1 MEPPVTTRI
10 MFYVQHLLGVG
21 HLARAS
27 RIARAIQD
35 AGMAIT
41 LVTGGR
47 PVPGFPGDGM
57 AQVALPPVAVG
68 DGAFAGLLDADGQ
81 PASEA
86 YRDHRRDM
94 LLATFRDLRPDVVVT
109 EAFPFGRRQM
119 RFELYP
125 LLDAIAA
132 CRPRPRLV
140 ASIRDL
146 LQSKIKA
153 GRDTETVDTVR
164 RHFDLVLVHG
174 DPAFAAL
181 EHTFPRAPEIADRI
195 AYTGLVCGPVPDPS
209 PEAWDVV
216 TSVGGGAVGQRLAL
230 VAVDAA
236 RLAPGLRWLVI
247 TGPNL
252 PAAVAAQVAATAPP
266 NVTLSRF
273 RADFPALLASAG
285 VSVSQAGY
293 NTVGDIL
300 QAGCRSVLVPFSAAD
315 ETEQTDRATRLAAL
329 GRAEMVAEADLNPAT
344 LAVAVARARAA
355 SPPAR
360 LMLRTDGAAESARR
374 IAAISA
380 GNRP

>member
-1 MEPPVTTRI
+1 MEPTVTTRV

-27 RIARAIQD
+27 RIARAIKD

-57 AQVALPPVAVG
+57 AQVALPPIAVG
-68 DGAFAGLLDADGQ
+68 DGAFSGLLDGDGK
-81 PASEA
+81 PASET
-86 YRDHRRDM
+86 YLDHRRDL
-94 LLATFRDLRPDVVVT
+94 LLATFRNLRPDVVVT

-119 RFELYP
+119 RFELCP

-132 CRPRPRLV
+132 SRPRPRLV

-146 LQSKIKA
+146 LQSTIKA
-153 GRDTETVDTVR
+153 GRDTETVATVR
-164 RHFDLVLVHG
+164 EHFDLVLVHG

-181 EHTFPRAPEIADRI
+181 EHTFPRAPEIADRL
-195 AYTGLVCGPVPDPS
+195 AYTGLVCGPLPDPS
-209 PEAWDVV
+209 PEVWDVV

-230 VAVDAA
+230 TAVDTAH
-236 RLAPGLRWLVI
+236 LAPGLRWLVI

-252 PAAVAAQVAATAPP
+252 PAAVAAQIAATAPP

-273 RADFPALLASAG
+273 RVDFPALLASAG

-300 QAGCRSVLVPFSAAD
+300 QAGCRSVLVPFSEAN

-329 GRAEMVAEADLNPAT
+329 GRAEMVAEADLSPTT
-344 LAVAVARARAA
+344 LAAAVARARAA
-355 SPPAR
+355 PPAAR
-360 LMLRTDGAAESARR
+360 LTLRTDGAAESARR

-380 GNRP
+380 GNHR